1 MQQIT
6 ELGGLFE
13 GNKDNKEGKGEEIQ
27 KRKGW
32 GNQYCSLCILIFS
45 LSFINTSAQDPFNF
59 EF

>member
-32 GNQYCSLCILIFS
+32 WGNQYCNLCILIFS
-45 LSFINTSAQDPFNF
+45 LSFINTSA
-59 EF
+59 